1 MKRIL
6 ITGKNS
12 YIGNACEEWLNHWAE
27 SFQIDKISVR
37 DDSWKKQSWKDYDVI
52 IHVAGIAHN
61 SSKSELESLYFKINS
76 ELTYEIGQKAKND
89 GVTHFINLSSIIV
102 FGTQNEEIN
111 TNTKPNPDNF
121 YGESKLKGENLLN
134 KLRDESFRITHIRPP
149 MVYGKNSKGNF
160 PLLAKM
166 AKMTPI
172 FPDFKNKRSMI
183 YIKNLT
189 ELIKQVIEGEITG
202 YVHPQNSQYIKT
214 SDLVK
219 CISEKTGSK
228 VLLVTIANPLIKFFL
243 NVNIVKKIFG
253 DLYYSTDLNDRN
265 INYQIYDLES
275 SIQDI
280 YS

>member
-12 YIGNACEEWLNHWAE
+12 YIGNACEKWLNHWPE
-27 SFQIDKISVR
+27 RFQIDKISVR
-37 DDSWKKQSWKDYDVI
+37 EASWKKQTWKDYDVI

-61 SSKSELESLYFKINS
+61 SSKSELESLYYKINT

-102 FGTQNEEIN
+102 FGTQNEEI
-111 TNTKPNPDNF
+111 TTTTKPNPDNF
-121 YGESKLKGENLLN
+121 YGDSKLKGENLLN
-134 KLRDESFRITHIRPP
+134 KLKDESFRVTHIRPP
-149 MVYGKNSKGNF
+149 MVYGENSKGNF

-172 FPDFKNKRSMI
+172 FPDFENKRSMI

-189 ELIKQVIEGEITG
+189 ELIKQIIDNEIIG
-202 YVHPQNSQYIKT
+202 YIHPQNSQYIKT
-214 SDLVK
+214 SNLVK
-219 CISEKTGSK
+219 CISEQTGSK
-228 VLLVTIANPLIKFFL
+228 VLLFKTVNPLIKILL
-243 NVNIVKKIFG
+243 NINFVNKVFG
-253 DLYYSTDLNDRN
+253 NLYYSNDLSDNKF
-265 INYQIYDLES
+265 NYQIYDLES
-275 SIQDI
+275 SIEDI